1 MRSNFENPLKLKS
14 DGRWLEACGPFDWR
28 SSAGPPASKVI
39 VTVRITSQNG
49 VLGQGTSHEC
59 DTSMDEWMI
68 YLRPPPGQKFN
79 PGPALAIGT
88 LTVTEPAPGSTGP
101 GTFSWHESPQLQH
114 A

>member
-1 MRSNFENPLKLKS
+1 
-14 DGRWLEACGPFDWR
+14 
-28 SSAGPPASKVI
+28 
-39 VTVRITSQNG
+39 
-49 VLGQGTSHEC
+49 
-59 DTSMDEWMI
+59 MDEWMI